1 MRLNTKKLDNTK
13 GDSLIKTLMTI
24 IKSSIT
30 AVIITFLFFI
40 IFAIVM
46 KIGNLDEKIISPINQ
61 VIRIISIAL
70 GGSIAARAS
79 SSRGWLIG
87 AITGIIYML
96 WAFAISTLFGHTM
109 DFNRIV
115 ISDITMSFI
124 VGAIGGIIGINLK

>member
-96 WAFAISTLFGHTM
+96 WASVISTLFSVMM

-115 ISDITMSFI
+115 NRYYHEFYCRI
-124 VGAIGGIIGINLK
+124 